1 MAEQKVEPKIEK
13 AEVTRMG
20 AEEEEQKIPFSL
32 NYLRGKIT
40 LVFGEAETGK
50 TTLLAHLLGYLAKK
64 EKKKVWYF
72 HSDANL
78 SEKQRAELEEALGNK
93 FITYLHPD
101 KIEAT
106 LSNAIKSGKYLA
118 YVIDSLSGI
127 ADYYFEW
134 GYPALQVTRKMSELT
149 RRLCITMNKAIRQGD
164 RGIYIIVT
172 HSQPV
177 ISSTKEQMSYFGLP
191 IRPAFSGVAKRK
203 IHLEILHES
212 DYEKFTWR
220 IVAGRLDERLRKW
233 RLKPFDPLLL
243 LATREV

>member
-1 MAEQKVEPKIEK
+1 MAEQKVEPKIEDVEIK
-13 AEVTRMG
+13 KVG
-20 AEEEEQKIPFSL
+20 VEEEEQKIPFSL

-78 SEKQRAELEEALGNK
+78 SKDQKKELEDVLGNK
-93 FITYLHPD
+93 FINYMHPD
-101 KIEAT
+101 QIEKN
-106 LSNAIKSGKYLA
+106 LYNAIKSRNYLG

-177 ISSTKEQMSYFGLP
+177 ISSTKEQMTYFGLS
-191 IRPAFSGVAKRK
+191 IRPAFSGVAKRR

-243 LATREV
+243 LATRGV